1 VNDHQLWLKSDLF
14 KIEPGEDEQTN
25 PGCYGKQLA
34 NWLRI
39 KLIEKGYD
47 VEDVIP
53 EDWGW
58 CVMCSRE
65 PFMLWV
71 GCGSTLD
78 QEQNADDPRPLGKDI
93 TWSCFVTAE
102 KPLLRGLF
110 KRIDTT
116 SAIEKLHKDLEAIFK
131 AEPSVT
137 LTQDYKA
144 RVRRWL

>member
-1 VNDHQLWLKSDLF
+1 
-14 KIEPGEDEQTN
+14 
-25 PGCYGKQLA
+25 
-34 NWLRI
+34 
-39 KLIEKGYD
+39 
-47 VEDVIP
+47 
-53 EDWGW
+53 
-58 CVMCSRE
+58 
-65 PFMLWV
+65 MLWV

-78 QEQNADDPRPLGKDI
+78 QEQNADDPRPLGKDV